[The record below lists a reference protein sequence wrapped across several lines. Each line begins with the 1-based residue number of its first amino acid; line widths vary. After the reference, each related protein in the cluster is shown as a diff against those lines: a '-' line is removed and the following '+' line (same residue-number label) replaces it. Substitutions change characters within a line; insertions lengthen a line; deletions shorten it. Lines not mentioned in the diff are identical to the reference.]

1 MRPKRSLLISMRYGS
16 DSGKIAC
23 CRKERCGSGLSTAQP
38 KDYFLNCLI
47 FSSGVFLKQIFILQK
62 INLTN
67 LSPTHFRVAGCGFV
81 RPPEHIDAMLTTR
94 FIANETCVLAVPT
107 NHRLVSYDEVS
118 IDDFRHEPVILPERR
133 TRRHSHDLTMNIFK
147 EGAACLSSRSML
159 KRSRLS

>member
-1 MRPKRSLLISMRYGS
+1 M
-16 DSGKIAC
+16 
-23 CRKERCGSGLSTAQP
+23 
-38 KDYFLNCLI
+38 
-47 FSSGVFLKQIFILQK
+47 V
-62 INLTN
+62 
-67 LSPTHFRVAGCGFV
+67 FV

-147 EGAACLSSRSML
+147 EGGSMPVIAQYAEEKQTILSFVAAGLGIALVPASYKDMNADGVKYL
-159 KRSRLS
+159 ALTPK